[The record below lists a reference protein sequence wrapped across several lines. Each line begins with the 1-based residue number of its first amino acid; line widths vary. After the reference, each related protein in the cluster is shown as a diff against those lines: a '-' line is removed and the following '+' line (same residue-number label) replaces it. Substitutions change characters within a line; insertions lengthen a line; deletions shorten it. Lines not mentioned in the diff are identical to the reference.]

1 MLMETSLPKFDVYQG
16 INPELQIVLR
26 VTQTL
31 DVLIFFNKKFCLMS
45 GLKFTL
51 SEVASFLPYNL
62 SRLKRILF
70 RPEATI
76 T

>member
-1 MLMETSLPKFDVYQG
+1 MPTDVCLLKFDNYQG
-16 INPELQIVLR
+16 TGINFFLR

-31 DVLIFFNKKFCLMS
+31 DVLIFFKKTFCPMS

-51 SEVASFLPYNL
+51 SDVTSFLPYNL
-62 SRLKRILF
+62 SGLDIIIF
-70 RPEATI
+70 RSDAI

>member
-31 DVLIFFNKKFCLMS
+31 DVLIFFNKFCLMS
-45 GLKFTL
+45 GLKLTL

-76 T
+76 A

>member
-31 DVLIFFNKKFCLMS
+31 DVLIFSIK
-45 GLKFTL
+45 
-51 SEVASFLPYNL
+51 SFV
-62 SRLKRILF
+62 
-70 RPEATI
+70 
-76 T
+76 